1 MEALIVDTAGL
12 FLKKLTESDEEM
24 NRLFLKVENDTNLE
38 DYTIQVGVP
47 SWLGLPHPGPA
58 SSLPPTGS

>member
-1 MEALIVDTAGL
+1 MEPLIVDTGGL
-12 FLKKLTESDEEM
+12 LLTKLTESDEDI
-24 NRLFLKVENDTNLE
+24 NHLFLKVENDTNLE

-47 SWLGLPHPGPA
+47 LWLGLPYPGPA